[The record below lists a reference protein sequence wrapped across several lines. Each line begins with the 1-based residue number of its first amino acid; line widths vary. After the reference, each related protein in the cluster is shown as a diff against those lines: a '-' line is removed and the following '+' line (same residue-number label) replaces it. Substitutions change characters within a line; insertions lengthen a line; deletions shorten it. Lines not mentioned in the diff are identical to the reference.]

1 MSERVYELTESG
13 MPIDDKM
20 IQDMAE
26 EAERGYDP
34 ACSGPS
40 RAAVGRPPSVT
51 PPKRSN
57 RRA

>member
-1 MSERVYELTESG
+1 MSERVYELTKSG

-34 ACSGPS
+34 ASSGS
-40 RAAVGRPPSVT
+40 SQAAVAGPP
-51 PPKRSN
+51 R
-57 RRA
+57 